1 MITVDVQV
9 REAPYKI
16 YLGEGILDR
25 LAEEISAQN
34 PSSVLVVTNV
44 TVGVLYAKKVCEI
57 SSKIC
62 RTEVVYLPDGERYK
76 SWAAFSEI
84 LEALAQMKADRHS
97 LVIALGGGVVGDM
110 AGFAAATYMRGIDF
124 IQVPTTLLALVDSS
138 VGGKTGMNM
147 RAGKNL
153 LGAFHQPKAVI
164 ADTAFLTTLPRR
176 EVSAGLAEIIKHGL
190 LADAKYFD
198 EIERDIDKLTA
209 LDHEV
214 VARVVA
220 RSCQIKAAVVS
231 RDAKEKGE
239 RAKLN
244 LGHTFGHA
252 IEKLAGYGT
261 WLHGEAVAC
270 GLVLAAR
277 ASQKLGKISSSDV
290 QRIIALVK
298 RAGLPTEIPGISLSK
313 AIEAMKSDKKSSGG
327 VIRFV
332 LLNAIGEA
340 YVDELP
346 ENILEEV
353 LLEGGFVK

>member
-1 MITVDVQV
+1 M
-9 REAPYKI
+9 
-16 YLGEGILDR
+16 
-25 LAEEISAQN
+25 
-34 PSSVLVVTNV
+34 
-44 TVGVLYAKKVCEI
+44 
-57 SSKIC
+57 
-62 RTEVVYLPDGERYK
+62 
-76 SWAAFSEI
+76 
-84 LEALAQMKADRHS
+84 
-97 LVIALGGGVVGDM
+97 
-110 AGFAAATYMRGIDF
+110 
-124 IQVPTTLLALVDSS
+124 
-138 VGGKTGMNM
+138 
-147 RAGKNL
+147 
-153 LGAFHQPKAVI
+153 
-164 ADTAFLTTLPRR
+164 
-176 EVSAGLAEIIKHGL
+176 
-190 LADAKYFD
+190 
-198 EIERDIDKLTA
+198 
-209 LDHEV
+209 
-214 VARVVA
+214 
-220 RSCQIKAAVVS
+220 
-231 RDAKEKGE
+231 KEKGE

-346 ENILEEV
+346 ESILEEV